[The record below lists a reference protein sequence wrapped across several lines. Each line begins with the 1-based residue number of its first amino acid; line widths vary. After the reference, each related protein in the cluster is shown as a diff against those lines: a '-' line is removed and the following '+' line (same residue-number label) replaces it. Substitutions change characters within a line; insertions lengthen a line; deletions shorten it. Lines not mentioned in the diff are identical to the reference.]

1 MLSVAIKD
9 MNGQETGRL
18 ELNPALFEAPIKPI
32 VVREAV
38 NRYLANQRQGTAC
51 AKTRAEVS
59 GGGRKPW
66 KQKHTGRARQGSIRA
81 IQWRHGGVAFGPRP
95 RSYWTKMPKEKRRV
109 ALRSAF
115 AALAKDE
122 RMIVLDRIELGQK
135 PRTKAV
141 LEMLEALAVAD
152 RKVLILTDIPNPVL
166 ILSARNLPT
175 VKVSVVN
182 NINIFDLLVYD
193 QLIVSRAALEK
204 IQETFGS

>member
-1 MLSVAIKD
+1 MLSVTIKD
-9 MNGQETGRL
+9 MKGQETGRL

-38 NRYLANQRQGTAC
+38 NRYLANQRQGTA
-51 AKTRAEVS
+51 ATKTRAEVS

-81 IQWRHGGVAFGPRP
+81 IQWRHGGIAFGPQP

-122 RMIVLDRIELGQK
+122 HITVLESIELGAK

-141 LEMLEALAVAD
+141 LEMLDTLGVAD
-152 RKVLILTDIPNPVL
+152 RKVLIVTDIPNPVL
-166 ILSARNLPT
+166 ILSARNLPD

-182 NINIFDLLVYD
+182 NINIYDLLVFD
-193 QLIVSRAALEK
+193 QLILSRAALEK
-204 IQETFGS
+204 IQETLGS

>member
-9 MNGQETGRL
+9 MKGQETGRL
-18 ELNPALFEAPIKPI
+18 ELAPAVFEAPIKPI
-32 VVREAV
+32 VVREAI
-38 NRYLANQRQGTAC
+38 NRYLANQRQGTA
-51 AKTRAEVS
+51 ATKTRAEVS

-81 IQWRHGGVAFGPRP
+81 IQWRHGGIAFGPQP

-122 RMIVLDRIELGQK
+122 HITVLESIELGAK

-141 LEMLEALAVAD
+141 LEMLDTLGVAD
-152 RKVLILTDIPNPVL
+152 RKVLIVTDIPNPVL
-166 ILSARNLPT
+166 ILSARNLPG

-182 NINIFDLLVYD
+182 NINIYDLLVFD
-193 QLIVSRAALEK
+193 QLILSRAALEK
-204 IQETFGS
+204 IQETLGS